1 MFLPLKLQ
9 PDLLPTNVV
18 TSCLLASQPLLNSLC
33 VPIKPPDCGGRVHVC
48 RAPSLGKHSL
58 QWTEGLGM
66 ANANTLVIK
75 GKTCAQ
81 TNAALICLGKRKKGC
96 NEIVRDLNEPPVKRD
111 KSY

>member
-1 MFLPLKLQ
+1 MFLPLKMQ
-9 PDLLPTNVV
+9 PDLFPTNVV

-81 TNAALICLGKRKKGC
+81 TICSPDMFRQKKK
-96 NEIVRDLNEPPVKRD
+96 VM
-111 KSY
+111 